1 MSEDRAVPLQPDDT
15 FDPIVESLLRWPV
28 GSPQFAEALAV
39 AGAAEIEEAH
49 RQSTRPLPRSRT
61 ARTTL
66 TVALA
71 NQATESPSV
80 CASVPE

>member
-1 MSEDRAVPLQPDDT
+1 MSEEP

-49 RQSTRPLPRSRT
+49 RQLDKTIPAFEDRQDDIDRRLGEPDD
-61 ARTTL
+61 
-66 TVALA
+66 
-71 NQATESPSV
+71 
-80 CASVPE
+80 